1 MFSFHDDIV
10 YFSHC
15 NVSASKS
22 NISLLNIAERSLTS
36 LFARKGTTFPTPQF
50 PKRHESARTCEL
62 LRVNYLWMISNV
74 ACPTAPRLRFSFL

>member
-36 LFARKGTTFPTPQF
+36 LFESKGTTFRIPQF
-50 PKRHESARTCEL
+50 PKRHESA
-62 LRVNYLWMISNV
+62 
-74 ACPTAPRLRFSFL
+74 

>member
-36 LFARKGTTFPTPQF
+36 LFERKGTTFPVPQF
-50 PKRHESARTCEL
+50 PNRHETS
-62 LRVNYLWMISNV
+62 
-74 ACPTAPRLRFSFL
+74 

>member
-1 MFSFHDDIV
+1 MFCFHDDIV

-36 LFARKGTTFPTPQF
+36 LFKRKGTTFLKPRF
-50 PKRHESARTCEL
+50 PKRHE
-62 LRVNYLWMISNV
+62 
-74 ACPTAPRLRFSFL
+74 TA

>member
-15 NVSASKS
+15 
-22 NISLLNIAERSLTS
+22 
-36 LFARKGTTFPTPQF
+36 KGTTYKIPQF

>member
-1 MFSFHDDIV
+1 MFCFHDDIV

-36 LFARKGTTFPTPQF
+36 LFERKGTTFPVPQF
-50 PKRHESARTCEL
+50 PKRHETS
-62 LRVNYLWMISNV
+62 
-74 ACPTAPRLRFSFL
+74 